1 MHEHEVPCAC
11 LRAVEN
17 SALAILTLSQTLSWS
32 TRLPRSLVTAF
43 SLIPKTCGPMLSQ
56 EMTLNVPCPRG
67 FPVRNFLRPPL
78 IAAQHPPGRSL
89 QRLMHRSWSLIRVS
103 LHLLPPMVNI
113 ANVIPTTGSFLAIL
127 SQVIC
132 GDFEHVKHVL
142 SYMLITI
149 PFPWFQGY
157 GGILPPR
164 LTVSSSV
171 LQRLWSC
178 GALLK
183 GVSSH

>member
-32 TRLPRSLVTAF
+32 TRLPRTLVTAF

-89 QRLMHRSWSLIRVS
+89 QRLMHRSWSLIWVS

-127 SQVIC
+127 SQIIW

-142 SYMLITI
+142 SYMLITSNPI
-149 PFPWFQGY
+149 SL
-157 GGILPPR
+157 IPR
-164 LTVSSSV
+164 LRRYFTPKADGELKCSPEA
-171 LQRLWSC
+171 LKLWGTTEGC
-178 GALLK
+178 
-183 GVSSH
+183 V